1 MSHTVY
7 IAIGANIGD
16 RIKNIHAA
24 LDAMT
29 AEGIHITSTGFLY
42 ESEPMYVE
50 DQPRFLNTCIG
61 ARTDLARFDLLF
73 TLKSIETRLGRDK
86 TIRNGPRN
94 IDLDI
99 LFYDNEIVNTEA
111 LEIPHPR
118 MSERAFV
125 LLPLNDMIPSF
136 LHPAFRKTVREL
148 LIALNDSDSCRR
160 VIPTGLNDSVI
171 ASESKSV
178 IVGILNVTPDSFSD
192 GGLYTGLE
200 AAVERAKEMAAQGTD
215 IIDIGGESTRPSAE
229 QVEESEE
236 QKRVIAVIKRVRS
249 ELPGI
254 PISIDTYRAS
264 TARAAVTAGA
274 SIVNDVS
281 GGMLDGEML
290 STVAQLKKPF
300 ICTHAGQIGK
310 HSIIDHQDGNP
321 SILDSSMKSEDIVR
335 IVRSQI
341 SSRVDACIA
350 AGIPRWNLIL
360 DPGLGFGKSGAVN
373 FTLLKRLEDVFSGSL
388 EGFPV
393 MIGASR
399 KRFVRDLKNDGQSWS
414 NTEYE
419 AMVGTAAVTAA
430 SIAQSQ
436 RAQFHRLHDVGE
448 MRRVV
453 DICDRI
459 FRSRE

>member
-1 MSHTVY
+1 
-7 IAIGANIGD
+7 
-16 RIKNIHAA
+16 
-24 LDAMT
+24 
-29 AEGIHITSTGFLY
+29 
-42 ESEPMYVE
+42 
-50 DQPRFLNTCIG
+50 
-61 ARTDLARFDLLF
+61 
-73 TLKSIETRLGRDK
+73 
-86 TIRNGPRN
+86 
-94 IDLDI
+94 
-99 LFYDNEIVNTEA
+99 
-111 LEIPHPR
+111 
-118 MSERAFV
+118 
-125 LLPLNDMIPSF
+125 
-136 LHPAFRKTVREL
+136 
-148 LIALNDSDSCRR
+148 
-160 VIPTGLNDSVI
+160 
-171 ASESKSV
+171 
-178 IVGILNVTPDSFSD
+178 
-192 GGLYTGLE
+192 
-200 AAVERAKEMAAQGTD
+200 MAAQGAD
-215 IIDIGGESTRPSAE
+215 IIDIGGESTGPSAE
-229 QVEESEE
+229 QVEESQE
-236 QKRVIAVIKRVRS
+236 QKRVIEVIKRLRS
-249 ELPGI
+249 ELPDI

-264 TARAAVTAGA
+264 TARAAVAAGA

-310 HSIIDHQDGNP
+310 HSIIDYQDGNP